1 MHVDGL
7 GIKPYCL
14 LLRNVE
20 QQLVIFNEY
29 INSKKSLVIIID
41 SLEIELQFE
50 TRERFNIGEI

>member
-29 INSKKSLVIIID
+29 INSKKSLVIID
-41 SLEIELQFE
+41 SLEIGLQFE